1 MEKGGRPFLRVPSDK
16 SEVKWAFLKNKVM

>member
-16 SEVKWAFLKNKVM
+16 SEANWAFLKKKVM